1 MSFIKANCQEKKE
14 KKKKKKVSTAFV
26 PLARGGQVSP
36 GTSVDF
42 FSTEHFFIFVIYK
55 FYKSRLRFFYKI
67 NKLVIKNI
75 YMMLG
80 GGAWTGM
87 LMDPP
92 GFFFKK
98 K

>member
-42 FSTEHFFIFVIYK
+42 FSTEHFSFFVIYK
-55 FYKSRLRFFYKI
+55 FYKSRLRF
-67 NKLVIKNI
+67 L
-75 YMMLG
+75 
-80 GGAWTGM
+80 
-87 LMDPP
+87 
-92 GFFFKK
+92 
-98 K
+98 

>member
-1 MSFIKANCQEKKE
+1 M
-14 KKKKKKVSTAFV
+14 STALV

-80 GGAWTGM
+80 GGAWTWDVDGS
-87 LMDPP
+87 PRI
-92 GFFFKK
+92 FFLKK
-98 K
+98 IKRCNATFI